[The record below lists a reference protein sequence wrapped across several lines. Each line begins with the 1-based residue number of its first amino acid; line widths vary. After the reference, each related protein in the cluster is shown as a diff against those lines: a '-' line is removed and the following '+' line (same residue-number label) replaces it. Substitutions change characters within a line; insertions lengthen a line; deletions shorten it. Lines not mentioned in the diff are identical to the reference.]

1 MSGTDRPTSYKNVS
15 GGFMILQIRL
25 PDQFQIPIVRISRR
39 ILILGFL
46 WNLVSCT
53 GINVLNSPVG
63 PEEMNTNPTP
73 AYGRPSFEL
82 WYKGGL
88 IYHNESI
95 PNTITGNAKSV
106 ERGESCSRSV
116 LALFAWGDS
125 SIQSAAQKSNIKK
138 IAHIEYEHTAVLG
151 IGYHSFCTIVKGE
164 SQTAIKVSEEVK
176 EKKSAATAPVP
187 TPVVDQ
193 KESAEGEKE

>member
-1 MSGTDRPTSYKNVS
+1 MSANTRRANYKKVS
-15 GGFMILQIRL
+15 GGFMILQIQR
-25 PDQFQIPIVRISRR
+25 PNRFRIPILGVWIR
-39 ILILGFL
+39 ILVLSFL
-46 WNLVSCT
+46 WNFVSCT

-82 WYKGGL
+82 WYKGGF

-95 PNTITGNAKSV
+95 PNTIIGNAKGV

-125 SIQSAAQKSNIKK
+125 SIQSASQKANIKK

-151 IGYHSFCTIVKGE
+151 IGYHSFCTIVRGE
-164 SQTAIKVSEEVK
+164 SQTAVKVSEEVK
-176 EKKSAATAPVP
+176 EKKSVPSVPAP
-187 TPVVDQ
+187 TPVVDK
-193 KESAEGEKE
+193 KESEEGETE